1 MNFFKN
7 MLIDNKKNF
16 ITIITIIILL
26 IFNAIVIGMLNQ
38 DRAIAKT
45 DLTSEKLNYGRASR
59 KNIRLNKKGRFARIL
74 DEKEDNIE
82 DELEENGDES
92 EEKEIDKKLDIIEE
106 NWKEEMSESPSYD
119 NRPIEKNLAASGSTS
134 SSNSNTNNFDNE
146 SASKPVSNPNSEKKE
161 KKEPIITIKKTTSTE
176 PIPFDTIIQKVDSLE
191 EGKEKII
198 QEGVEG
204 VLTIS
209 YEETYENGKQIK
221 KEQINSEVTRPAQDE
236 IIEVGTF
243 VEDGAIDEEEN
254 PEKPNKNDAESESNV
269 EKK

>member
-45 DLTSEKLNYGRASR
+45 DLTSEKLKYGRESR

-92 EEKEIDKKLDIIEE
+92 EEKEIDKKLD
-106 NWKEEMSESPSYD
+106 
-119 NRPIEKNLAASGSTS
+119 
-134 SSNSNTNNFDNE
+134 
-146 SASKPVSNPNSEKKE
+146 
-161 KKEPIITIKKTTSTE
+161 
-176 PIPFDTIIQKVDSLE
+176 
-191 EGKEKII
+191 
-198 QEGVEG
+198 
-204 VLTIS
+204 
-209 YEETYENGKQIK
+209 
-221 KEQINSEVTRPAQDE
+221 
-236 IIEVGTF
+236 
-243 VEDGAIDEEEN
+243 
-254 PEKPNKNDAESESNV
+254 
-269 EKK
+269 